1 MAPPVGDPAPTRDVA
16 PTQAVILIGGLGT
29 RLGSLTAD
37 CPKPLLPVAGRPFV
51 DSILWHLSRFGF
63 ERVLLLAGYRA
74 DKVAEYVRES
84 QYRDRLAIE
93 VAVEPTPLGTAGA
106 LRAVSDRL
114 DEMFLM
120 LNGDSLF
127 DFNWLDLVPL
137 LAAGEAHALVA
148 MALRSLPDASRFG
161 VVELKGTD
169 VAGFRERGDS
179 SGGLVNGGVYLM
191 RRGVL
196 SALPEVG
203 SLERDVLPLLAAR
216 GEIVGKTYDGFF
228 LDIGVPVTYAAADQ
242 LVGGSFARGAVF
254 FDRDGV
260 LNADLGYVGSV
271 DRFEWLPGAIEAVK
285 AVNDSGRFAFLVTN
299 QAGVARGRYT
309 EADVRALH
317 SHLQR
322 ELRRQGAHL
331 DDIRYCPHHP
341 EGVVP
346 GYARSCTWRKPEAG
360 MLLDLMAHWPADKA
374 RSLLVG
380 DQPTD
385 IEAARRAGIE
395 AHLFDGGDLAAFM
408 SSIGSRAGR
417 YG

>member
-1 MAPPVGDPAPTRDVA
+1 M

-29 RLGSLTAD
+29 RLGVLTAD

-51 DSILWHLSRFGF
+51 ESILWHLARFGF

-74 DKVAEYVRES
+74 EKVAEYVQES
-84 QYRDRLAIE
+84 RYRDRLAIE
-93 VAVEPTPLGTAGA
+93 VAVEPSPLGTAGA
-106 LRAVSDRL
+106 LRAVSDHL
-114 DEMFLM
+114 DETFLM

-137 LAAGEAHALVA
+137 LTMGEGKALVA

-161 VVELKGTD
+161 VVELEGTD
-169 VAGFRERGDS
+169 VTGFRERGDA

-203 SLERDVLPLLAAR
+203 SLEREVLPVLAAR
-216 GEIVGKTYDGFF
+216 GQAVGRTYDGFF
-228 LDIGVPVTYAAADQ
+228 LDIGVPDTYAAADQ
-242 LVGGSFARGAVF
+242 LVGDSFARSAVF

-260 LNADLGYVGSV
+260 LNADLGYVGSA
-271 DRFEWLPGAIEAVK
+271 DRFQWLPGAIEAVK
-285 AVNDSGRFAFLVTN
+285 AVNDSGRFAFVVTN
-299 QAGVARGRYT
+299 QAGVARGRYA
-309 EADVRALH
+309 EQDVQDLH
-317 SHLQR
+317 RHLQR
-322 ELRRQGAHL
+322 ALRERGAHL

-346 GYARSCTWRKPEAG
+346 EYARACPWRKPEAG
-360 MLLDLMAHWPADKA
+360 MLLDLMAHWPVVKA
-374 RSLLVG
+374 GSLLIG

-395 AHLFDGGDLAAFM
+395 AHLFGGGDLSAFM
-408 SSIGSRAGR
+408 SSIGSGMERHG
-417 YG
+417 